1 MKFLYKKIVAFVA
14 IIAVVAL
21 GLSVIK
27 PVSAAT
33 VSPTVTNLKA
43 QASGQKVTFSFDW
56 DLTGKS
62 VKEGDTFTIDAP
74 EGVNITEVAT
84 QSLQANGAEVATIS
98 MTNKKITFTFKK
110 AIESMNQNVK
120 GGFSYKAEWD
130 NTPGNPGN
138 KTATSKVGSES
149 VVITRPDGP
158 GVFESVLNKYNLTGD
173 YVTKQFKLDASENY
187 AWLNVGDDYYLTK
200 WFIRINGDGK
210 KQAITNPVVSDKIQA
225 PAVDY
230 SKITFAPAANHAAN
244 EFFVGTYLKPS
255 FTLRKGG
262 QVVASGWDFWKHV
275 KFDADGNGFTVNLS
289 DVSDVFKTA
298 SSDELIVEYQTLI
311 PKTTIRVDNNATLT
325 ADEITTP
332 QTDPAFWNN
341 TELKFWV
348 SGDKTITVQ
357 KEWVGDEEVDRKDI
371 TVQLLANG
379 QKLDGMTKTLT
390 KASGWTAE
398 FSKLPGIKDGQPI
411 VYSVEETNTP
421 DGYTSK
427 VEPINESNVI
437 KVVNTS
443 NKPKVTET
451 TANLVVKKA
460 FEVAGDQEHK
470 QVPITEGQFEFV
482 LKDENN
488 KVVETAKNKADGTV
502 NFKSLTFNKEGTHT
516 YTITEN
522 KGTDASVNYSTQSIT
537 ATVDVKKTN
546 DKLVAT
552 ITYSGGDGEQKNTI
566 TNTQNKPKVSNAKVT
581 LNLKKT
587 FEGGELK
594 GDDFEFVAKDA
605 NDQVVATAK
614 NQKNGSITFDNIT
627 VDKAGTFKYTITET
641 KGTDKT
647 ITYSDKTITATV
659 VVVEK
664 DNALVVE
671 QTSYSDGQTDTDTF
685 TNKKEVPKTESTKAT
700 LQVKKLLKEG
710 ETTLPLTDDQFEFVL
725 KEGNNTLETAKNKA
739 NGTVTFKELS
749 YTAEGTHTYT
759 ITENKGTDASI
770 NYSTQSITATVEVK
784 KVNDKL
790 VATVTYSGGD
800 TEKGDTFTNT
810 KTPPTPPTPV
820 PPTVKP
826 TSAQFKAKKVLAIN
840 GSSDRTLKANEYT
853 FLLKDQ
859 AGAVIDTKTN
869 GENGDILFNPVK
881 FNEAGTFTYTIVEQK
896 PATPESA
903 ITYDESVH
911 TVTVTVTKDAT
922 GQLNADVQYDGK
934 KDTPT
939 FTNTYTPPTPP
950 TPSEKQIT
958 TSKILEGRDLQGG
971 EFSFNL
977 LDENGTVLQ
986 TKQNAADG
994 TVTFDAIAYTEAMI
1008 GTHKYTIKEVVP
1020 ADQANIQYDEG
1031 QVDVTV
1037 TVTKDEAANSIQA
1050 VVSYGA
1056 KKTFINKVIPPTP
1069 PTVNNPELK
1078 LYTLK
1083 VRKVDEKGDYL
1094 AGAVFGL
1101 FEADGV
1107 TPVATP
1113 YGQGQAQ
1120 AISGQ
1125 DGLASFVGF
1134 EAKEYVIKELSAPS
1148 GYQLSDTAIK
1158 VSASDFASATNLVV
1172 DKGNVVN
1179 KLLPP
1184 PPSTDIPN
1192 IPTPSN
1198 SKPKTPSPNGDKP
1211 KPSDKPKSSETPKSS
1226 DKPKESKRSLP
1237 STGTEDH
1244 LGLLVT
1250 GLTFIAT
1257 AIASMTL
1264 KKKEDF

>member
-1 MKFLYKKIVAFVA
+1 
-14 IIAVVAL
+14 
-21 GLSVIK
+21 
-27 PVSAAT
+27 
-33 VSPTVTNLKA
+33 
-43 QASGQKVTFSFDW
+43 
-56 DLTGKS
+56 
-62 VKEGDTFTIDAP
+62 
-74 EGVNITEVAT
+74 
-84 QSLQANGAEVATIS
+84 

-173 YVTKQFKLDASENY
+173 YVAKQFKLDASENY
-187 AWLNVGDDYYLTK
+187 AWMNVGDDYYLTK

-341 TELKFWV
+341 NELKFWV
-348 SGDKTITVQ
+348 SGDKTVTVQ
-357 KEWVGDEEVDRKDI
+357 KEWVGDSESDRKDI

-390 KASGWTAE
+390 KDSGWSAE
-398 FSKLPGIKDGQPI
+398 FSKLPGIKDGKPI
-411 VYSVEETNTP
+411 VYTVEETNTP

-460 FEVAGDQEHK
+460 FEVAGDQEHT
-470 QVPITEGQFEFV
+470 QLPITEGQFEFV

-488 KVVETAKNKADGTV
+488 KVVETAKNQADGTV
-502 NFKSLTFNKEGTHT
+502 KFKSLTFNKEGSYT
-516 YTITEN
+516 YAITEN
-522 KGTDASVNYSTQSIT
+522 KGTDATINYSTQAVK
-537 ATVDVKKTN
+537 ATVDVKKEN

-552 ITYSGGDGEQKNTI
+552 VTYSGGDGEQKNTI

-581 LNLKKT
+581 LKLKKA

-594 GDDFEFVAKDA
+594 GDDFEFVAKDS
-605 NDQVVATAK
+605 NDQVVGTAK
-614 NQKNGSITFDNIT
+614 NNKDGSITFDNIT
-627 VDKAGTFKYTITET
+627 VDKAGTFNYTITET
-641 KGTDKT
+641 KGSDKT

-664 DNALVVE
+664 DKALVVE
-671 QTSYSDGQTDTDTF
+671 QISYSDGQTETNTF
-685 TNKKEVPKTESTKAT
+685 TNKKEAPKTESVTAT

-710 ETTLPLTDDQFEFVL
+710 ETTLPLTNDQFEFVL

-739 NGTVTFKELS
+739 NGTVSFKELS
-749 YTAEGTHTYT
+749 YTEEGTHTYT

-770 NYSTQSITATVEVK
+770 NYSTQTITATVDVK
-784 KVNDKL
+784 KANDKL

-800 TEKGDTFTNT
+800 TENGDMFTNT
-810 KTPPTPPTPV
+810 KTPPTPV

-826 TSAQFKAKKVLAIN
+826 TTAQFKAKKVLAIN
-840 GSSDRTLKANEYT
+840 GSSDRTLKANEFT

-859 AGAVIDTKTN
+859 AGTLVDTKTN
-869 GENGDILFNPVK
+869 GENGDILFNPVS

-903 ITYDESVH
+903 ITYDEMVH
-911 TVTVTVTKDAT
+911 TVTVTVTKDEN

-1008 GTHKYTIKEVVP
+1008 GTHKYTIKEVLP

-1037 TVTKDEAANSIQA
+1037 TVTKDEASNAIQA

-1078 LYTLK
+1078 LYTLR

-1107 TPVATP
+1107 TPVANP

-1148 GYQLSDTAIK
+1148 GYQLSDTTIK

-1226 DKPKESKRSLP
+1226 DKPKEGKRSLP
-1237 STGTEDH
+1237 STGTADH

-1250 GLTFIAT
+1250 GLTFVAT

>member
-1 MKFLYKKIVAFVA
+1 MKSLYKKIVAFVA

-27 PVSAAT
+27 PVSAAS

-74 EGVNITEVAT
+74 EGINITEVAT

-110 AIESMNQNVK
+110 AIESMNENVK
-120 GGFSYKAEWD
+120 GGFSYNAVWD

-149 VVITRPDGP
+149 VIITRPDGP
-158 GVFESVLNKYNLTGD
+158 GVFESVLNKYNLDGS

-341 TELKFWV
+341 PELKFWV
-348 SGDKTITVQ
+348 SGDKTVTVQ
-357 KEWVGDEEVDRKDI
+357 KEWVGDSEADRKDI
-371 TVQLLANG
+371 TVQLYADG
-379 QKLDGMTKTLT
+379 KALDGMTQTLT
-390 KASGWTAE
+390 KASGWKAAFT
-398 FSKLPGIKDGQPI
+398 KLPGIKDGKAI
-411 VYSVEETNTP
+411 EYSVVETNTP
-421 DGYTSK
+421 EGYTSK
-427 VEPINESNVI
+427 VEKIDDDNVI

-460 FEVAGDQEHK
+460 FEVAGDQEHT
-470 QVPITEGQFEFV
+470 QLPITEGQFEFV

-522 KGTDASVNYSTQSIT
+522 KGTDANVNYSTQSIT
-537 ATVDVKKTN
+537 ATVDVKKEN

-552 ITYSGGDGEQKNTI
+552 VTYSGGDGEEKNTI

-581 LNLKKT
+581 LNLKKA

-594 GDDFEFVAKDA
+594 GDDFEFVAKDS
-605 NDQVVATAK
+605 NDKVVATAK
-614 NQKNGSITFDNIT
+614 NKKDGSITFDNIT
-627 VDKAGTFKYTITET
+627 VDKAGTFNYTITET

-671 QTSYSDGQTDTDTF
+671 QISYSDGQTKTNTF
-685 TNKKEVPKTESTKAT
+685 TNKKEAPKTESVTAT

-710 ETTLPLTDDQFEFVL
+710 ETNLPLTDDQFEFVL
-725 KEGNNTLETAKNKA
+725 KEGNTTLETAKNKA
-739 NGTVTFKELS
+739 NGTVTFQELS

-759 ITENKGTDASI
+759 ITENKGTDDSI
-770 NYSTQSITATVEVK
+770 SYSTQTITATVEVK
-784 KVNDKL
+784 KANDKL

-800 TEKGDTFTNT
+800 AEKGDTFTNT
-810 KTPPTPPTPV
+810 KTPPTPV

-826 TSAQFKAKKVLAIN
+826 TTAKFKAKKVLAIN
-840 GSSDRTLKANEYT
+840 GSSDRTLKANEFT

-859 AGAVIDTKTN
+859 NGTLVDTKTN
-869 GENGDILFNPVK
+869 GENGDILFNPVS

-911 TVTVTVTKDAT
+911 TVTVTVTKDEN
-922 GQLNADVQYDGK
+922 GQLTADVKYDGK
-934 KDTPT
+934 MDTLT

-986 TKQNAADG
+986 TKQNTADG
-994 TVTFDAIAYTEAMI
+994 SVTFDAIAYTEAMI

-1037 TVTKDEAANSIQA
+1037 TVTKDEASNAIQA
-1050 VVSYGA
+1050 VVSYGE

-1069 PTVNNPELK
+1069 PTIDIPELK

-1083 VRKVDEKGDYL
+1083 VRKVDEKGDFL

-1107 TPVATP
+1107 TPVANP

-1134 EAKEYVIKELSAPS
+1134 EAKDYVIKELSAPS
-1148 GYQLSDTAIK
+1148 GYQLSNEVIK
-1158 VSASDFASATNLVV
+1158 VSVSDYVAATNLVV

-1211 KPSDKPKSSETPKSS
+1211 KSNDKPKSS
-1226 DKPKESKRSLP
+1226 DKPKENKKSLP

-1250 GLTFIAT
+1250 GLTFVAT

>member
-1 MKFLYKKIVAFVA
+1 MKSLYKKIVAFVA
-14 IIAVVAL
+14 IIGVVAL

-27 PVSAAT
+27 PVSATTVTPT
-33 VSPTVTNLKA
+33 VSNLKA

-74 EGVNITEVAT
+74 EGVNITEIAT
-84 QSLQANGAEVATIS
+84 QSLQANGAEVATIT

-110 AIESMNQNVK
+110 AIEAMNQNVK

-138 KTATSKVGSES
+138 KTATSNVGSES

-158 GVFESVLNKYNLTGD
+158 GVFESVLNKYNRTGD
-173 YVTKQFKLDASENY
+173 YVSKTFKLDASENY
-187 AWLNVGDDYYLTK
+187 AWMNVGDDYYLTT

-210 KQAITNPVVSDKIQA
+210 KQALTNPVVSDKIQA

-230 SKITFAPAANHAAN
+230 SKITFAPAANHAAS

-341 TELKFWV
+341 TELNFWV
-348 SGDKTITVQ
+348 SGDKTVTVQ
-357 KEWVGDEEVDRKDI
+357 KEWVGDDEADRKDI
-371 TVQLLANG
+371 TVQLVANG
-379 QKLDGMTKTLT
+379 KKLDGMTKTLT

-460 FEVAGDQEHK
+460 FEVAGDQEHT
-470 QVPITEGQFEFV
+470 QLPITEGQFEFV

-502 NFKSLTFNKEGTHT
+502 NFKSLTFNKEGSYT

-537 ATVDVKKTN
+537 ATVDVKKEN

-552 ITYSGGDGEQKNTI
+552 VTYSGGDGEQKNTI

-581 LNLKKT
+581 LKLKKT

-594 GDDFEFVAKDA
+594 GDDFEFVAKDS
-605 NDQVVATAK
+605 NDQVVGTTK
-614 NQKNGSITFDNIT
+614 NKNDGSITFDNIT

-671 QTSYSDGQTDTDTF
+671 QVTYSDGENATDTF
-685 TNKKEVPKTESTKAT
+685 TNKKEAPKTESTKAS

-710 ETTLPLTDDQFEFVL
+710 ETTIPLTDDQFEFVL
-725 KEGNNTLETAKNKA
+725 KEGDNTLETAKNKA
-739 NGTVTFKELS
+739 NGTVTFKELT
-749 YTAEGTHTYT
+749 YTEEGTHTYT
-759 ITENKGTDASI
+759 ITENQGTDTSI
-770 NYSTQSITATVEVK
+770 NYSKQMITATVEVK
-784 KVNDKL
+784 KENDKL

-810 KTPPTPPTPV
+810 KTPPTPV

-826 TSAQFKAKKVLAIN
+826 TTAQFKAKKVLAIN
-840 GSSDRTLKANEYT
+840 GSSDRTLKANEFT

-859 AGAVIDTKTN
+859 NGTLVDTKTN
-869 GENGDILFNPVK
+869 GENGDILFNPVT

-903 ITYDESVH
+903 ITYDETVH
-911 TVTVTVTKDAT
+911 TVTVTVTKDEN

-1008 GTHKYTIKEVVP
+1008 GTHQYTIKEVVP
-1020 ADQANIQYDEG
+1020 ADKANIQYDEG

-1037 TVTKDEAANSIQA
+1037 TVTKDEASNAIQA
-1050 VVSYGA
+1050 VVAYGD

-1069 PTVNNPELK
+1069 PTIDIPELK

-1107 TPVATP
+1107 TPVANP

-1134 EAKEYVIKELSAPS
+1134 EAKDYVIKELSAPS
-1148 GYQLSDTAIK
+1148 GYQLSNEVIK
-1158 VSASDFASATNLVV
+1158 VSVSDYVAATNLVV

-1184 PPSTDIPN
+1184 PPSTD
-1192 IPTPSN
+1192 
-1198 SKPKTPSPNGDKP
+1198 KPKSSTPPSSNEDKP
-1211 KPSDKPKSSETPKSS
+1211 KPSGKSNSSKTPKSS

-1250 GLTFIAT
+1250 GLTFVAT
-1257 AIASMTL
+1257 AIASITL
-1264 KKKEDF
+1264 KNKEDF